1 MEGGCILTDDEEMYH
16 ILLSIRAHGWT
27 RNLPKRNHVS
37 GIKSDDDFDESFKFV
52 LPGYNVRPLE
62 MSGAIGLE
70 QLKKLPSF
78 IENRRKNAAYLKN
91 KLQNHP
97 FIDLQKEIGQSSWF
111 GFSIV
116 LNEKSPYSRKEFIK
130 VLNKNKLVKFKLIG
144 NPVVHTDE
152 FLGETVI
159 YRDSLDL
166 KMLDQ
171 NEQNLMSYEVIF
183 QGCAEKRFCYT
194 PIKVKLSSL
203 QVL

>member
-1 MEGGCILTDDEEMYH
+1 MKISNIDDS
-16 ILLSIRAHGWT
+16 LL
-27 RNLPKRNHVS
+27 
-37 GIKSDDDFDESFKFV
+37 
-52 LPGYNVRPLE
+52 
-62 MSGAIGLE
+62 
-70 QLKKLPSF
+70 LKWK
-78 IENRRKNAAYLKN
+78 IEKTYYIY
-91 KLQNHP
+91 QN
-97 FIDLQKEIGQSSWF
+97 S
-111 GFSIV
+111 
-116 LNEKSPYSRKEFIK
+116 IK

-144 NPVVHTDE
+144 DPIVHTDE

>member
-1 MEGGCILTDDEEMYH
+1 MFHFVSLRNKKSFISLYAFLICMFSNNILTV
-16 ILLSIRAHGWT
+16 
-27 RNLPKRNHVS
+27 NQ
-37 GIKSDDDFDESFKFV
+37 
-52 LPGYNVRPLE
+52 
-62 MSGAIGLE
+62 IGLGNE
-70 QLKKLPSF
+70 ILDPDDAFKIKIIDTDDSLLLNWE
-78 IENRRKNAAYLKN
+78 IEKTYYIY
-91 KLQNHP
+91 QN
-97 FIDLQKEIGQSSWF
+97 S
-111 GFSIV
+111 
-116 LNEKSPYSRKEFIK
+116 IK

-194 PIKVKLSSL
+194 PIKVKLSSI
-203 QVL
+203 

>member
-1 MEGGCILTDDEEMYH
+1 MSLYAILISMFSNN
-16 ILLSIRAHGWT
+16 ILAF
-27 RNLPKRNHVS
+27 NQ
-37 GIKSDDDFDESFKFV
+37 
-52 LPGYNVRPLE
+52 
-62 MSGAIGLE
+62 IGLGNE
-70 QLKKLPSF
+70 ILDPEDAFKMTITK
-78 IENRRKNAAYLKN
+78 IEDSLLINWKIEKTYYIS
-91 KLQNHP
+91 QN
-97 FIDLQKEIGQSSWF
+97 S
-111 GFSIV
+111 
-116 LNEKSPYSRKEFIK
+116 IK